1 MGTTI
6 NQEKTL
12 TKLFTYQDK
21 KFLTNQYGKGREGKR
36 RSFYLIKNIYK
47 KQTMH
52 PMANIMFMAKYLK
65 PFPCH

>member
-1 MGTTI
+1 MKNHMATMI

-36 RSFYLIKNIYK
+36 SSFYLIKNTYK
-47 KQTMH
+47 KQTTH
-52 PMANIMFMAKYLK
+52 PTANTTIMVK
-65 PFPCH
+65 